1 MKWSST
7 TAAPDTIAPHKR
19 SWLTAGLLLVSF
31 LLYANSVV
39 NGFVYDDH
47 TQIEHN
53 PYVHSLKY
61 AGQIFASPLA
71 AEQGKQV
78 PPNFYRPIVNFSFLL
93 CYELFGLS
101 PYGFHL
107 ISILLNCIVVWLV
120 FVVSAKLFSNE
131 WFGLI
136 AAAFFALHPIH
147 TEPVDW
153 IDGISDLYLAVFYLL
168 AFWLFLRQTEK
179 PPRAAWIRAGMVAS
193 FALALLSKETAV
205 TFPVLVSVYEHFY
218 SSDRFAT
225 SWTQKLS
232 RYGWSWVTALV
243 FLVVRAMV
251 LGTLN
256 PTPLHPE
263 ITPSHALFTALA
275 LAGQYA
281 GKLLW
286 PAPLVAFYPFHESG
300 SFVDPH
306 VLFGLAVVFVGGAAL
321 VLLWKRS
328 RLYTFALFWIVLI
341 LAPALNARFMA
352 ANVFAERYAYLPSVG
367 FSWLVAGTILWCW
380 HRPAARTRRLRWALG
395 AASFILALLAGREI
409 VARNGDWKDDRTLIL
424 RTLEVLPN
432 SPNMISDL
440 GQMEWFDGHHAEA
453 EREWH
458 LALAYKPDT
467 VEALANL
474 GFAMLE
480 EKKYDEAIAYLQ
492 RAIQLKPRFAT
503 PHIYLARIY
512 AAQGNNAAAEAE
524 FRLAIDKYAMNPEAL
539 KALGK
544 FYLDA
549 GRLPEAEQQFLA
561 SIGIAPDLEAWSG
574 LGEIYDR
581 QNSAEKAEDAW
592 RHVLV
597 LDWLNPQAHH
607 SLGRIYLSKGQVT
620 QAREEFEACL
630 LMDPRDPAA
639 LAALQKIRTAAGP
652 SSPSPENKQ

>member
-1 MKWSST
+1 M
-7 TAAPDTIAPHKR
+7 AVPETIAPQKR
-19 SWLTAGLLLVSF
+19 SLLLGCLLLLSF
-31 LLYANSVV
+31 FLYANSVV

-61 AGQIFASPLA
+61 AGQIFVTPLA

-107 ISILLNCIVVWLV
+107 ISILLNCVVVWLV
-120 FVVSAKLFSNE
+120 FLVSAELFSNE

-147 TEPVDW
+147 TEPVVW

-179 PPRAAWIRAGMVAS
+179 AQHAAWIRAGMVAS

-205 TFPVLVSVYEHFY
+205 TFPVLVTAYEYFY
-218 SSDRFAT
+218 RSDRLAT
-225 SWTQKLS
+225 NWTQKFS
-232 RYGWSWVTALV
+232 RYGWSWATALV
-243 FLVVRAMV
+243 FLAVRAMV

-263 ITPSHALFTALA
+263 ITPRHALFTALA

-300 SFVDPH
+300 SFTDPH
-306 VLFGLAVVFVGGAAL
+306 VLFGLAVLLVGCAAF
-321 VLLWKRS
+321 VLLWKLS
-328 RLYTFALFWIVLI
+328 RLYTFALFWICLI

-352 ANVFAERYAYLPSVG
+352 ANVFAERYTYLPSVG
-367 FSWLVAGTILWCW
+367 FSWLVAGAILWCW
-380 HRPAARTRRLRWALG
+380 RSPQPWTLRLRWVLG
-395 AASFILALLAGREI
+395 AASLILVFLAGREI
-409 VARNGDWKDDRTLIL
+409 VMRNTDWKDDRTLIV
-424 RTLEVLPN
+424 RTLEVRPD
-432 SPNMISDL
+432 SPNMHSDL
-440 GQMEWFDGHHAEA
+440 GRMEWFDGNHAEA
-453 EREWH
+453 ERQWR
-458 LALAYKPDT
+458 LALTYKPDT

-474 GFAMLE
+474 GFAKLE
-480 EKKYDEAIAYLQ
+480 DKKYDEAIPYLQ
-492 RAIQLKPRFAT
+492 KAIQLKPRFAT
-503 PHIYLARIY
+503 PHIYLGRIY
-512 AAQGNNAAAEAE
+512 SAQGNNAAAEAE
-524 FRLAIDKYAMNPEAL
+524 FRLAIDKYPMNPEAL

-561 SIGIAPDLEAWSG
+561 SIGVAPDIEAWSG

-581 QNSAEKAEDAW
+581 ENSADKAENAW
-592 RHVLV
+592 RRVLA

-607 SLGRIYLSKGQVT
+607 SLGRIYLSKGQMT
-620 QAREEFEACL
+620 EAQEEFEACL
-630 LMDPRDPAA
+630 RMDPRDPAA
-639 LAALQKIRTAAGP
+639 LAALQEIRTASRP
-652 SSPSPENKQ
+652 SSTSPSKAQ